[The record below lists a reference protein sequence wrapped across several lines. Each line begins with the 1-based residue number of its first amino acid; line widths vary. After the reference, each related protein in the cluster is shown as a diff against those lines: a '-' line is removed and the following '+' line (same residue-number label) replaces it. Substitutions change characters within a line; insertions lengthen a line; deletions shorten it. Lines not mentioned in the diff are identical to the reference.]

1 MNNDYKAK
9 AIEKLDKEQYKGAY
23 KYVAGAV
30 TDALKGFCE
39 QDEEFAQAIV
49 QSDKSLNECID
60 KVLKGHGNCISDL
73 EVYRRAVEFYFPGAT
88 VSMTLKIHVNP
99 YDVKEEES
107 KPSSVIELDLDDLI

>member
-1 MNNDYKAK
+1 MEVSYKEN
-9 AIEKLDKEQYKGAY
+9 AIEKLNKEQYKGSY

-30 TDALKGFCE
+30 TEALKGFCE
-39 QDEEFAQAIV
+39 QDEEFAQAIA
-49 QSDKSLNECID
+49 QSDKGLSECID
-60 KVLKGHGNCISDL
+60 TILKGHGNCISDL

-99 YDVKEEES
+99 YEEEER